1 MGKIIMIT
9 WLTYWPVLLTPT
21 VILSALAGLPTLMFN
36 GHLVGG
42 GPVREYYLNHFILP
56 VLPTD
61 AASSLVAWFL
71 TASGLQEWLL
81 SFAVAVNINALMLP
95 LLYALGVL
103 IIGLS
108 SWVSKKNIDLKRQ
121 AVR

>member
-1 MGKIIMIT
+1 MIT

-21 VILSALAGLPTLMFN
+21 VILSALAALPTWTLN
-36 GHLVGG
+36 GRFVGG

-61 AASSLVAWFL
+61 ASSSLVAWFS

-81 SFAVAVNINALMLP
+81 SLAVAVNLNALMLP

-108 SWVSKKNIDLKRQ
+108 SWASKKNIDLKRQ